1 MDKDSQLIFE
11 KYLAE
16 MPVSSLDVNI
26 GPGDHNKPD
35 AKLLSNPKARE
46 SIMQLGGKV
55 PYTFKINVVGE
66 GEDPPQD
73 LQPENDKITVTV
85 TAGLGEPLTKWMI
98 GHRIGHAVGDNN
110 YEIFKQ
116 MYLDVI
122 AIALSYDK
130 SYKELMEREG
140 YADEI
145 RKAIQAG
152 DVDTV
157 LEFDDITDIIDYHI
171 MSGFR
176 SARKTDITNLGEYLH
191 ELIAEYLVK
200 GNIVILP
207 FADGSV
213 VKAFNQKMTGYIEQM
228 LQNSVGKVIY
238 DTGY

>member
-1 MDKDSQLIFE
+1 LDKDSQFIFE
-11 KYLAE
+11 KYLTE

-26 GPGDHNKPD
+26 GPGVHNKPD

-55 PYTFKINVVGE
+55 PYTFKINVVGY
-66 GEDPPQD
+66 GEDPPEN
-73 LQPENDKITVTV
+73 LQPESDKITVTV

-98 GHRIGHAVGDNN
+98 GHRIGHAVGNN
-110 YEIFKQ
+110 NDEIFKQ

-122 AIALSYDK
+122 AVALTHDK
-130 SYKELMEREG
+130 SYKEFTEREG
-140 YADEI
+140 FADEI
-145 RKAIQAG
+145 RKAIQVG
-152 DVDTV
+152 DADTV
-157 LEFDDITDIIDYHI
+157 MEFDDVTDIIDFRK

-176 SARKTDITNLGEYLH
+176 SARKTDIPNLGEYLH

-200 GNIVILP
+200 GNIVILQ
-207 FADGSV
+207 FADDSV